1 MKVLVLEDMAV
12 EDATA
17 YKEQIRAALAQGEVA
32 VTFTKADGSQ
42 RVLRGT
48 TDLSFVPASKHPKGE
63 GRQNAD
69 VQPVFDLDVGEWRS
83 FRWDRVSDYKI
94 L

>member
-1 MKVLVLEDMAV
+1 MKVLVLEDMAQ

-17 YKEQIRAALAQGEVA
+17 YKQQIRDALAQGMVE

-48 TDLSFVPASKHPKGE
+48 TNLGEIPASDHPRGE
-63 GRQNAD
+63 GRQNPD
-69 VQPVFDLDVGEWRS
+69 VQPVWDADAGSWRS
-83 FRWDRVSDYKI
+83 FRWDRVSDYRI